1 MIDKQE
7 YYHGAAL
14 IRVLEDARFVSIKK
28 HALGYIIN
36 DEVIV
41 LLKYSTKNRTPWRF
55 SFTLDEMIS
64 IETFC
69 KENAKIVIAL
79 VCGGDGVCAIHT
91 EELHDIMGD
100 NPEWIAVRRNFNEQY
115 GVAGPK
121 GMLERKIAFQRWPSI
136 VFEPVSKIKCRRS

>member
-14 IRVLEDARFVSIKK
+14 IRLLEDTRCASVKK
-28 HALGYIIN
+28 HAVGYIIN

-41 LLKYSTKNRTPWRF
+41 LLKYRTNNRTPWRF

-64 IETFC
+64 METLY

-79 VCGGDGVCAIHT
+79 VCGGDGVCTIHA
-91 EELHDIMGD
+91 EELHSVMGD
-100 NPEWIAVRRNFNEQY
+100 NPEWIAVRRSFNEKY
-115 GVAGPK
+115 GVEGPK
-121 GMLERKIAFQRWPSI
+121 GRLPKKIALRRWPSI
-136 VFEPVSKIKCRRS
+136 LFEPMSKIKCRKD

>member
-1 MIDKQE
+1 M
-7 YYHGAAL
+7 

-64 IETFC
+64 IETFR
-69 KENAKIVIAL
+69 KENAKIVIAV

-91 EELHDIMGD
+91 EELHSIMGD
-100 NPEWIAVRRNFNEQY
+100 NPDWMSVRRNFNEQY
-115 GVAGPK
+115 CVAGPK
-121 GMLERKIAFQRWPSI
+121 GMLERKIAFHRWPSI
-136 VFEPVSKIKCRRS
+136 VFVPASKIKCRRA

>member
-1 MIDKQE
+1 M
-7 YYHGAAL
+7 

-36 DEVIV
+36 DEMIV

-64 IETFC
+64 IETLC
-69 KENAKIVIAL
+69 KKNVKIVIAL
-79 VCGGDGVCAIHT
+79 VCGGDGVCAIHA

-100 NPEWIAVRRNFNEQY
+100 NPEWIAVRRNFKEQY

-121 GMLERKIAFQRWPSI
+121 GLLERKIAFQRWPAI
-136 VFEPVSKIKCRRS
+136 VFEPASKIKCRRA